1 MCSTNMWQSAEV
13 KSRNLPPDGIVAIS
27 SELHRIHSELQKF
40 HIAVTNQIHTLKQ
53 TVLHAPVKRCISAL
67 ERNEVQANRFHSQS
81 QHSAAEWKCVR
92 PVEVCEASQLSFLHR
107 YPRAISDSGMQK
119 IGIDFFQKRSCCHL
133 GSTEEVKN
141 KVECCSNFGC
151 MAPGFSASSGIASN
165 SELFNIKEISS
176 KHSTCLC
183 KETAVVSMTGM
194 EQSSSPLNAPTAAA
208 EVTCSPFSL
217 QSSNNINP
225 TPGHHIAA
233 SNDVDYC
240 ALECTA
246 QATETDVKYC
256 LPGPV
261 IAHQLEDTICVELR
275 VLTAAVERIAL
286 QLQKMDLARHSP
298 IGQCTTGN

>member
-1 MCSTNMWQSAEV
+1 MWQSAEV
-13 KSRNLPPDGIVAIS
+13 KSRNQPPNGIVAII

-40 HIAVTNQIHTLKQ
+40 HIAITNQIHTLKQ
-53 TVLHAPVKRCISAL
+53 TVLQAPVKRCMSVL
-67 ERNEVQANRFHSQS
+67 ERNEIQANRSHSQS
-81 QHSAAEWKCVR
+81 EHSAAEWKFLR
-92 PVEVCEASQLSFLHR
+92 PVEVCEASQRSFLHR
-107 YPRAISDSGMQK
+107 CPRAISDSGMQK

-141 KVECCSNFGC
+141 KVECCSSFGC

-165 SELFNIKEISS
+165 SEMFNIKEP
-176 KHSTCLC
+176 
-183 KETAVVSMTGM
+183 GM
-194 EQSSSPLNAPTAAA
+194 EQSSSPHNASAAAA

-217 QSSNNINP
+217 QSSHNINP

-233 SNDVDYC
+233 SSDMDFC

-246 QATETDVKYC
+246 QATETDVRYC

-275 VLTAAVERIAL
+275 ILTAAVERIAL
-286 QLQKMDLARHSP
+286 QLQKMDLVKHSP